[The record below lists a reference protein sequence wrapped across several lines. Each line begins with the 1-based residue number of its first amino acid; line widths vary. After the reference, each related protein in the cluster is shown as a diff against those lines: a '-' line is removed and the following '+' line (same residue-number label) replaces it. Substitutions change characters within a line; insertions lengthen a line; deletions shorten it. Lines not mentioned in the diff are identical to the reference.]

1 VPAGTES
8 PVIGYVTF
16 CAVKLIGYSLA
27 ARMIALRY
35 KRPDQSALVIGGVR
49 TLIGMVAGAAYFSI
63 WSVIPFAAA
72 TGGIGYLAGLMPVR
86 VAEWRL
92 LLTLYFERECRDIPR
107 TNQIIWMA
115 TAWSY
120 ILDIPA
126 IMGFV
131 VTGGIWI
138 C

>member
-1 VPAGTES
+1 VPAGIES

-35 KRPDQSALVIGGVR
+35 KRPDQSALVIGSVR

-72 TGGIGYLAGLMPVR
+72 AGGIGYLAGLIPVR
-86 VAEWRL
+86 IAEWKFL
-92 LLTLYFERECRDIPR
+92 LKLYFGREGRDIPR
-107 TNQIIWMA
+107 TRQIIWLA
-115 TAWSY
+115 TVWSY

-131 VTGGIWI
+131 VTGGVWI